1 MSNEQLK
8 THTIFMC
15 MVTTMVCVSFF
26 TTMEISW
33 HTMQR
38 ISLML
43 LIMWPV
49 AFSIKQWVT
58 MPIVRR
64 IHEHV
69 LPAAVENKK
78 RHTFP
83 LFVILINSGLIT
95 FLLLA
100 VAQIYPSDFLA
111 TFLDT
116 WEKKLMVLIPL
127 FFFVLRPSI
136 EWLISEGRH
145 DLVER
150 IESKS
155 NTINSNK

>member
-26 TTMEISW
+26 TTMGLSW

-49 AFSIKQWVT
+49 AFTIKQWVT

-64 IHEHV
+64 IHKHV
-69 LPAAVENKK
+69 LPEVGNKQ

-95 FLLLA
+95 FLLL
-100 VAQIYPSDFLA
+100 VIDQIYPSHFLA

-127 FFFVLRPSI
+127 FFFILRPSI

-150 IESKS
+150 IESSTIKS
-155 NTINSNK
+155 EK